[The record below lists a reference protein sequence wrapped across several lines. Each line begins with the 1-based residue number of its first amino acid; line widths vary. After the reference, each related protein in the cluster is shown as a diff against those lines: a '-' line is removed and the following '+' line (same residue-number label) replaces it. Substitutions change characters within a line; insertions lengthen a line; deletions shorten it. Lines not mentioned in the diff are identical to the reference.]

1 MRKILYCILPIFLC
15 SVLSCDRKRQP
26 SEQDMKDSLAAANF
40 MKCAKFLYNTLF
52 DDELK
57 CFKPRIFIKYRQPV
71 NGFDVTVMCLPYNY
85 TYDKERETEIW
96 GNALLCF
103 EKKDSRFYIYN
114 ESFSDS
120 VLYYVNE
127 QEVRD
132 NMILELDYLPK
143 SKNEYLSHNSPFFFS
158 DVDFDGEEELIINN
172 WRCGTRHCNT
182 YDVYKIINNEA
193 KRLIVEPFNKIESH
207 AEFDSI
213 NKTIILNCYNGH
225 RESYYKKYKQID
237 KSTSYQFNLITIGQ
251 PGTDRKFTTLSDI
264 DMGLKPKD
272 FPDIP
277 LIKELLDLYNSA
289 IMLYS
294 LEHDFN
300 LAECFNW
307 NYCCPLKLFEPKN

>member
-1 MRKILYCILPIFLC
+1 MFLC
-15 SVLSCDRKRQP
+15 SILSCDRKKQS

-71 NGFDVTVMCLPYNY
+71 NGYDVTVICLPYNY

-96 GNALLCF
+96 GNALLYF
-103 EKKDSRFYIYN
+103 EKEDNRFYIYN

-172 WRCGTRHCNT
+172 WRCGTRYCNT
-182 YDVYKIINNEA
+182 YDVYKITNNEA

-225 RESYYKKYKQID
+225 RESYYKK
-237 KSTSYQFNLITIGQ
+237 S
-251 PGTDRKFTTLSDI
+251 
-264 DMGLKPKD
+264 
-272 FPDIP
+272 
-277 LIKELLDLYNSA
+277 
-289 IMLYS
+289 
-294 LEHDFN
+294 
-300 LAECFNW
+300 
-307 NYCCPLKLFEPKN
+307 